1 MKMSEFIFLFS
12 RGGIEI
18 NKTKNL
24 TRHNVSGPTQI
35 ALELYELL

>member
-18 NKTKNL
+18 NKTKKL